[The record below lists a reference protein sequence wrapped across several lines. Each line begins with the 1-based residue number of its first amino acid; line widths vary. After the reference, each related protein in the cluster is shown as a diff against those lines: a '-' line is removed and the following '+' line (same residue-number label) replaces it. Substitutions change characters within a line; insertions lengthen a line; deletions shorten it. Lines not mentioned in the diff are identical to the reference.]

1 MPTQDLAGILQE
13 LSTLSAFLQRN
24 ADPSNIDTS
33 TSGKLSS
40 GWHDTLLSHH
50 GIEAASSPRPDN
62 NVHST
67 STEDRL
73 AQIYACME
81 LLQRSI
87 DIGSTQGRNSQEA
100 IAAFVK
106 GQAAFEACM
115 KKTFETAPVSWHGS
129 FTTTPSPTLPI
140 FLRGNS
146 SPPQATSNF
155 TALPAAQAK
164 SMVANNGTSTPQL
177 HAKQVRAC
185 SVESNSSTSS
195 SADSRRGMG
204 LVLQQ
209 ADHCVDVANKLQQV
223 TPSFDAAI
231 THHQDDL
238 IRDLIGKIVRGY
250 GIGSQPGQ
258 FSSPFVDMRVENQAK
273 RRKGSDGGVKGDSL
287 SSKAWEAKCSSNER
301 DESDDS
307 SSLSSQHSGWS
318 RTTMNPAENSVESS
332 DDSSSSKGMSIDG
345 SASRGSPANTQNYN
359 SKPSVYQCSFHSF
372 LAKMESAGVITR
384 QMQKKEGAPD
394 LAVGFTVVEGKLDDW
409 KELRKEWFMA
419 GKVGQVYRPS
429 SLHQMLRRRGFY
441 PTMKTHRTSHGH
453 DFENSMSYVIDE
465 TSQRRYNQ
473 SKTSPS
479 PAVAEERRRA
489 TKRRMSP
496 DDK

>member
-1 MPTQDLAGILQE
+1 MKN
-13 LSTLSAFLQRN
+13 TL
-24 ADPSNIDTS
+24 
-33 TSGKLSS
+33 
-40 GWHDTLLSHH
+40 
-50 GIEAASSPRPDN
+50 
-62 NVHST
+62 
-67 STEDRL
+67 
-73 AQIYACME
+73 
-81 LLQRSI
+81 
-87 DIGSTQGRNSQEA
+87 
-100 IAAFVK
+100 
-106 GQAAFEACM
+106 
-115 KKTFETAPVSWHGS
+115 ETAPIWLTGS
-129 FTTTPSPTLPI
+129 LTRTPSPTLPVVP
-140 FLRGNS
+140 LGNS
-146 SPPQATSNF
+146 WPSQATGNF
-155 TALPAAQAK
+155 TALPATQAK

-185 SVESNSSTSS
+185 SAESNSSTSS
-195 SADSRRGMG
+195 LADSRRGMG

-223 TPSFDAAI
+223 TPSFDA
-231 THHQDDL
+231 TLHQEDF
-238 IRDLIGKIVRGY
+238 IRDLIGKIVRGH
-250 GIGSQPGQ
+250 GTGSQHSQ

-273 RRKGSDGGVKGDSL
+273 RSRAVTGSREGL
-287 SSKAWEAKCSSNER
+287 SAKAWEAKCSSIER

-307 SSLSSQHSGWS
+307 SSLSSHHSGWS
-318 RTTMNPAENSVESS
+318 KTTMMNAAENSVESSSS
-332 DDSSSSKGMSIDG
+332 DDSSSSKGMSRDE

-359 SKPSVYQCSFHSF
+359 SKPSMYHCSFHSF
-372 LAKMESAGVITR
+372 LAKMESEGVITR

-453 DFENSMSYVIDE
+453 DFENSMSYVLDE

-479 PAVAEERRRA
+479 PAVADERRRA